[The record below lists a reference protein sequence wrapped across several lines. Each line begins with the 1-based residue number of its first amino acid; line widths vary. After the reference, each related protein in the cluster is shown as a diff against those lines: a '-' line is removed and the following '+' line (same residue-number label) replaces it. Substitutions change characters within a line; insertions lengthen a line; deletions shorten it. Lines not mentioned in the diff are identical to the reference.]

1 MQILGQNPNMNC
13 VNGIKMSPV
22 QTLMYQHIPL
32 SSVQQQTQQSC
43 GAVDGQTEIN
53 NSHVSF

>member
-1 MQILGQNPNMNC
+1 MQILSQNSNMNC
-13 VNGIKMSPV
+13 VNGLKMSPV